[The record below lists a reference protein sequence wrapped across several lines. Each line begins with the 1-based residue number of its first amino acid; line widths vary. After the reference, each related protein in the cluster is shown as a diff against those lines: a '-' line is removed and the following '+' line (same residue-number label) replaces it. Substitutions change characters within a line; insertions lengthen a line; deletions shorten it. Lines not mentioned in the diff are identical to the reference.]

1 MSEYT
6 SDPLSDP
13 ATDPLTDL
21 ATDPAADSASGPVT
35 LTSRRGLL
43 RVAGAGTLSAG
54 AIALLA
60 GCESMAGRSAQ
71 AKMANPS
78 KDVATLNFALGLEHE
93 AIDIYQIAAES
104 GLLKGGLLKTA
115 VQFQGHHKGHR
126 DALAATVKKL
136 GGAPVGPKTRAYY
149 KSRIAKYP
157 LRNARD
163 VLILAYTL
171 EGFAANAYIKAIPTF
186 ANSDLAKVAGRLVAD
201 EVMHWTV
208 YATVLKKPLPK
219 GALSFTG

>member
-1 MSEYT
+1 MSHYPSRSPSE
-6 SDPLSDP
+6 SESESGPLAD
-13 ATDPLTDL
+13 A
-21 ATDPAADSASGPVT
+21 AADAAS

-43 RVAGAGTLSAG
+43 RAAGAGTLSAG
-54 AIALLA
+54 AVALLA
-60 GCESMAGRSAQ
+60 GCETMSGRAAHAKSMD
-71 AKMANPS
+71 PS
-78 KDVATLNFALGLEHE
+78 KDVATLNYALGLEHE
-93 AIDIYQIAAES
+93 AIDIYQIAAGS

-136 GGAPVGPKTRAYY
+136 GGSPVGPKSRAFY

-163 VLILAYTL
+163 VLNLAYIL
-171 EGFAANAYIKAIPTF
+171 EGIAANEYIKAIPAF
-186 ANSDLAKVAGRLVAD
+186 NNSDLAKVAGRLVAD

-208 YATVLKKPLPK
+208 YASVLKKPLPAD
-219 GALSFTG
+219 ALSFKG

>member
-1 MSEYT
+1 MSDHSSEA
-6 SDPLSDP
+6 SSQP
-13 ATDPLTDL
+13 AYNSLP
-21 ATDPAADSASGPVT
+21 
-35 LTSRRGLL
+35 SRRGIL
-43 RVAGAGTLSAG
+43 RTAGVGTLSAG
-54 AIALLA
+54 AVAMLA
-60 GCESMAGRSAQ
+60 GCETIAGRSAH
-71 AKMANPS
+71 AKTANPS
-78 KDVATLNFALGLEHE
+78 RDVATLNYALGLEHE

-136 GGAPVGPKTRAYY
+136 GGSAVGPKSRAFY

-163 VLILAYTL
+163 VLNLAYTL
-171 EGFAANAYIKAIPTF
+171 EGIAANEYIKAIPAFT
-186 ANSDLAKVAGRLVAD
+186 NSDLAKVAGRLVAD

-208 YATVLKKPLPK
+208 YATVLKKPLPA
-219 GALSFTG
+219 GALSFKG